1 MSNKDE
7 LILELSYEMRA
18 SQNLSDAFDEAVCD
32 ALKINRTDHRVVD
45 VIQISEPIA
54 PGELARRVGLSPA
67 AITTSLDRLEKRG
80 YVERSPDPDDRRK
93 TLLNVTQK
101 MHDEMHPFYLP
112 MFEMF
117 KRQASGLPEKR
128 LREMLDFYRDG
139 RPEYEAYIQSIID
152 KHG

>member
-7 LILELSYEMRA
+7 LILELSYEMRQ
-18 SQNLSDAFDEAVCD
+18 SQTMSDAFDEAVCN

-45 VIQISEPIA
+45 IIQISEPIA
-54 PGELARRVGLSPA
+54 AGELARRVGLSPA

-93 TLLNVTQK
+93 TLLRVTKK

-117 KRQASGLPEKR
+117 KRQASELTEKQ
-128 LREMLDFYRDG
+128 LREQLEFYRSG
-139 RPEYEAYIQSIID
+139 RPEFEAYIQSIVE
-152 KHG
+152 KYG